1 MTANKRIFLN
11 VIATYGRSLFNIAC
25 GLFSVRWVL
34 SALGHDNYGLFNVI
48 GGLTVFIG
56 FINVQ
61 LSSAIG
67 RYFAVAIG
75 EYNVAPDK
83 GLAMKN
89 SHEWFS
95 VAVVMQ
101 TIIPLL
107 LVFVGYPLGAYA
119 ISKGWVHVPASQLN
133 DCIWLWRYACISCLM
148 GMLSSPFVAM
158 LLAKQNIAEMTL
170 IGVGQTVVRTI
181 FFYYMT
187 EHGSA
192 WNNFLFD
199 SKGMP
204 CEDLIFNLN
213 FVMAGAKW
221 CTVNYEGY
229 VYYRTG
235 GTLLSNYKPTN
246 RDGLYKAA
254 KAWQD
259 YCTFDSEALPKFGRR
274 AEVREID
281 LLRSDWDNIWR
292 PGTPYSLSARWNWLK
307 SHPIVGSRIEFLKKL
322 LYAILRRHCY
332 FVALRRWHIKRLYP
346 EVENV

>member
-1 MTANKRIFLN
+1 MGVGEMRISVIIPGYNTKKECWQRCVASVQRAIGPDDEIIVVDDGSIVPVEANWFDSAVTLIRQDNQGLGAARNAGMRAAKGRYITFVDSDDEVRSETYDRTVAEMMKTGSDIGLFGVN
-11 VIATYGRSLFNIAC
+11 VIWVEENLQKHDVPRDEYLGKLRPGAIAALLKECLFN
-25 GLFSVRWVL
+25 
-34 SALGHDNYGLFNVI
+34 
-48 GGLTVFIG
+48 
-56 FINVQ
+56 
-61 LSSAIG
+61 
-67 RYFAVAIG
+67 
-75 EYNVAPDK
+75 
-83 GLAMKN
+83 
-89 SHEWFS
+89 
-95 VAVVMQ
+95 
-101 TIIPLL
+101 
-107 LVFVGYPLGAYA
+107 
-119 ISKGWVHVPASQLN
+119 
-133 DCIWLWRYACISCLM
+133 YACNKVYSVDFI
-148 GMLSSPFVAM
+148 
-158 LLAKQNIAEMTL
+158 
-170 IGVGQTVVRTI
+170 
-181 FFYYMT
+181 T

-221 CTVNYEGY
+221 CTVDYEGY

-259 YCTFDSEALPKFGRR
+259 YCTFDSEASAKFGSR
-274 AEVREID
+274 AGVSEID
-281 LLRSDWDNIWR
+281 LQRSDWDNIWR

-307 SHPIVGSRIEFLKKL
+307 SHPVVGSRIEFLKKL